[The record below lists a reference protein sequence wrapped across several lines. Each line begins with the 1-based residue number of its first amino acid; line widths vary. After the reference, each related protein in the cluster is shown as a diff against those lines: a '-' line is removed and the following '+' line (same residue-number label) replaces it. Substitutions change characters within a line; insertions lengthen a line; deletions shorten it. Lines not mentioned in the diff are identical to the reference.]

1 MKPSLQLAHVIRRLH
16 DVHFVPITR
25 CEYYVNSNKRLRV
38 CFGKGEGEK
47 SLPVLETV
55 LFHYIIIS
63 EHFSSIQ
70 TPRPRACNVHRRGR
84 YTLLQRPQ
92 RKSISRNTLGKR
104 VLRTYT
110 HTHSRNTR
118 IIVFYNYY
126 STAGAS
132 ARGVGFSTTLRIECI
147 HTHTPIPHSRVHT
160 LTPCVVATGCMKLL
174 QLYNNI

>member
-1 MKPSLQLAHVIRRLH
+1 
-16 DVHFVPITR
+16 
-25 CEYYVNSNKRLRV
+25 V
-38 CFGKGEGEK
+38 CLGKGEGEK
-47 SLPVLETV
+47 SLPILETV

-63 EHFSSIQ
+63 EHFSSIP

-92 RKSISRNTLGKR
+92 RKSILRNTLGKR
-104 VLRTYT
+104 VVRTYT
-110 HTHSRNTR
+110 HTYSRNTR
-118 IIVFYNYY
+118 IVVFYNYY

-132 ARGVGFSTTLRIECI
+132 ARGVGFSTTLRIE
-147 HTHTPIPHSRVHT
+147 HTHTHTLTKAEQSCVHT